1 MIIIRGDFLQSHIVG
16 LLMEWKWP
24 LAVKMHFEWHFV
36 VKMSFCDQKQH
47 FEWLLSLKNAV
58 FLVEYISV

>member
-1 MIIIRGDFLQSHIVG
+1 
-16 LLMEWKWP
+16 MEWKWP
-24 LAVKMHFEWHFV
+24 FAVKMHFEWHFV